1 MAVGPQRDLT
11 ESVNVSG
18 KGIGKFQSDVDSN
31 EVSRKD
37 EQVENQLVLLNTIW
51 SRPSKGRGKINS
63 WF

>member
-11 ESVNVSG
+11 ESVNIPG
-18 KGIGKFQSDVDSN
+18 EGIGKFQSDVVSN
-31 EVSRKD
+31 EVLRKD
-37 EQVENQLVLLNTIW
+37 EQVEHQLVLFNTIW